1 MQPLFKTTVLKTIA
15 QSLTAGAIAGGLL
28 FTSANI
34 TTAQA
39 APVPQ
44 QAKADGIDF
53 YTDHF
58 FYAANPELNKRKLRS
73 GDRGYIQEWNAIRQA
88 IAPLVKSSTEVC
100 FRGESSS
107 EAFWEVDLNFN
118 QNGGSTYDYLA
129 DVIFYHR
136 NPEWAGKKLR
146 TGTPEAR
153 QWSAIRDKMFVHS
166 CGI

>member
-1 MQPLFKTTVLKTIA
+1 MQSLFKTIA
-15 QSLTAGAIAGGLL
+15 QSLTAAAIAGGLL
-28 FTSANI
+28 LTSVNI

-39 APVPQ
+39 SPVPQ

-73 GDRGYIQEWNAIRQA
+73 RDRVYIQEWNTIRQA
-88 IAPLVKSSTEVC
+88 IAPLVKSSSEVC
-100 FRGESSS
+100 FRGEASS
-107 EAFWEVDLNFN
+107 EAFWEVDLRFD

-146 TGTPEAR
+146 AGTPAAR
-153 QWSAIRDKMFVHS
+153 QWSAIRDQMFVHT